1 MSAISSRGAVSGGQQ
16 RGRAEA
22 PVGAGDGGEGVA
34 AFHDVAAAAA
44 VHIQVDEAW
53 QQVRIGV
60 AGRVAGLAFDP
71 LDTPVLDVQAAEDPA
86 LRG

>member
-1 MSAISSRGAVSGGQQ
+1 MSAISSRGAVMVVASS
-16 RGRAEA
+16 EVVPKA

-44 VHIQVDEAW
+44 VHMQVDEAW

-60 AGRVAGLAFDP
+60 AGRIAGLAFDP
-71 LDTPVLDVQAAEDPA
+71 LDTPVLDV
-86 LRG
+86 